1 MNICYIPVSIGEL
14 YDKYTILQIKKEKIN
29 NIDKLA
35 YITTELTHLQP
46 LIDKFKLELALVEK
60 IKNVNERLW
69 EIEDNIR
76 IKESKLEFD
85 EEFINLARLVYK
97 TNDERY
103 SIKAMINNIYNSA
116 IQEIKHYLHTPEHSS
131 TK

>member
-1 MNICYIPVSIGEL
+1 MNICYIPVSVGEL

-46 LIDKFKLELALVEK
+46 LIDKFKLDLALVEK

-76 IKESKLEFD
+76 IKEAKLEFD

-116 IQEIKHYLHTPEHSS
+116 IQEIKDYSHT
-131 TK
+131 

>member
-1 MNICYIPVSIGEL
+1 MNICYIPVSVGEL

-29 NIDKLA
+29 NVDKLA

-46 LIDKFKLELALVEK
+46 LIDKFKLDLALVEK

-76 IKESKLEFD
+76 IKEAKLEFD
-85 EEFINLARLVYK
+85 EEFINLARLVYT

-116 IQEIKHYLHTPEHSS
+116 IQEIKHYLHT
-131 TK
+131 

>member
-1 MNICYIPVSIGEL
+1 MTICNVPVSIGEL

-29 NIDKLA
+29 SIDELSC
-35 YITTELTHLQP
+35 ITTELTYLQP
-46 LIDKFKLELALVEK
+46 LIDSFKLELEIIEQ
-60 IKNVNERLW
+60 IKNVNNRLW

-76 IKESKLEFD
+76 IKETKQEFD

-103 SIKAMINNIYNSA
+103 SIKTMINKKFNSV
-116 IQEIKHYLHTPEHSS
+116 IQEIKSYKKSN
-131 TK
+131 

>member
-1 MNICYIPVSIGEL
+1 MNICYIPVSVGEL

-46 LIDKFKLELALVEK
+46 LIDKFKLDLALVEK

-76 IKESKLEFD
+76 IKEAKLEFD
-85 EEFINLARLVYK
+85 QEFINLARLVYK

-116 IQEIKHYLHTPEHSS
+116 IQEIKHYLHT
-131 TK
+131 

>member
-1 MNICYIPVSIGEL
+1 MNICNVPVSIGEL

-29 NIDKLA
+29 SIDKLA
-35 YITTELTHLQP
+35 YITTELNYLQP
-46 LIDKFKLELALVEK
+46 LIDSFNLESEIIEQ
-60 IKNVNERLW
+60 IKNVNKRLW

-76 IKESKLEFD
+76 IKETKQEFD

-103 SIKAMINNIYNSA
+103 FIKTMVNNKFNSE
-116 IQEIKHYLHTPEHSS
+116 IQEIKSYKNSN
-131 TK
+131 

>member
-46 LIDKFKLELALVEK
+46 LIDKFKLELELVEK

-76 IKESKLEFD
+76 IKESKQEFD

-103 SIKAMINNIYNSA
+103 SIKAMINNIYNSV
-116 IQEIKHYLHTPEHSS
+116 IQEIKDYSHT
-131 TK
+131 

>member
-1 MNICYIPVSIGEL
+1 MNICYIPVSVGEL

-46 LIDKFKLELALVEK
+46 LIDKFKLDLALVEK

-76 IKESKLEFD
+76 IKEAKLEFD
-85 EEFINLARLVYK
+85 EEFINLARLVYT

-116 IQEIKHYLHTPEHSS
+116 IQEIKHYLHT
-131 TK
+131 

>member
-1 MNICYIPVSIGEL
+1 MNICYIPVSVGEL
-14 YDKYTILQIKKEKIN
+14 YDKYTILQIKKEKVN
-29 NIDKLA
+29 NVDKLA

-46 LIDKFKLELALVEK
+46 LIDKFKLDLELVEK

-76 IKESKLEFD
+76 IKEAKLEFD
-85 EEFINLARLVYK
+85 EEFIHLARLVYK

-103 SIKAMINNIYNSA
+103 SIKAMINKIYNSA
-116 IQEIKHYLHTPEHSS
+116 IQEIKHYLHT
-131 TK
+131 

>member
-1 MNICYIPVSIGEL
+1 MNICYIPVSVGEL

-46 LIDKFKLELALVEK
+46 LIDQFKLDLALVEK

-76 IKESKLEFD
+76 IKEAKLEFD

-103 SIKAMINNIYNSA
+103 SIKAMINNIYNSV
-116 IQEIKHYLHTPEHSS
+116 IQEIKDYSHT
-131 TK
+131 

>member
-46 LIDKFKLELALVEK
+46 LIDKFKLDLALVEK

-76 IKESKLEFD
+76 IKEAKLEFD

-103 SIKAMINNIYNSA
+103 SIKAMINNIYDSA
-116 IQEIKHYLHTPEHSS
+116 IQEIKHYLHT
-131 TK
+131 

>member
-29 NIDKLA
+29 NINKLA

-46 LIDKFKLELALVEK
+46 LIDKFKLELELVEK

-85 EEFINLARLVYK
+85 EEFIKLARLVYK

-103 SIKAMINNIYNSA
+103 SIKAMINNIYNSV
-116 IQEIKHYLHTPEHSS
+116 IQEMKDYLHT
-131 TK
+131 

>member
-29 NIDKLA
+29 NINKLA

-46 LIDKFKLELALVEK
+46 LIDKFKLELELVEK

-103 SIKAMINNIYNSA
+103 SIKAMINNIYNSV
-116 IQEIKHYLHTPEHSS
+116 IQEIKDYSHT
-131 TK
+131 

>member
-1 MNICYIPVSIGEL
+1 MNICYIPVSVGEL
-14 YDKYTILQIKKEKIN
+14 YDKYTILQIKKEKVN
-29 NIDKLA
+29 NVDKLA

-76 IKESKLEFD
+76 IKEAKLEFD
-85 EEFINLARLVYK
+85 EEFINLARLVYQ

-116 IQEIKHYLHTPEHSS
+116 IQEIKHYLHT
-131 TK
+131 

>member
-46 LIDKFKLELALVEK
+46 LIDKFKLDLAVVEN

-103 SIKAMINNIYNSA
+103 SIKAMINNIYDSA
-116 IQEIKHYLHTPEHSS
+116 IQEIKHYLHT
-131 TK
+131 

>member
-46 LIDKFKLELALVEK
+46 LIDKFKLELELVEK

-85 EEFINLARLVYK
+85 EEFIKLARLVYK

-103 SIKAMINNIYNSA
+103 SIKAMINNIYNSV
-116 IQEIKHYLHTPEHSS
+116 IQEMKDYSHT
-131 TK
+131 

>member
-1 MNICYIPVSIGEL
+1 MTMCNVPVSIGEL

-29 NIDKLA
+29 SIDELSC
-35 YITTELTHLQP
+35 ITTELTYLQP
-46 LIDKFKLELALVEK
+46 LIDSFKLELEIIEQ
-60 IKNVNERLW
+60 IKNVNNRLW

-76 IKESKLEFD
+76 IKETKQEFD

-103 SIKAMINNIYNSA
+103 SIKTMINKKFNSV
-116 IQEIKHYLHTPEHSS
+116 IHEIKSYKKSN
-131 TK
+131 

>member
-46 LIDKFKLELALVEK
+46 LIDKFKLELELVEK

-103 SIKAMINNIYNSA
+103 SIKAMINNIYNSV
-116 IQEIKHYLHTPEHSS
+116 IHEIKDYLHT
-131 TK
+131 

>member
-1 MNICYIPVSIGEL
+1 MNICYIPVSVGEL

-46 LIDKFKLELALVEK
+46 LIDKFKLDLALVEK

-116 IQEIKHYLHTPEHSS
+116 IQEIKHYLHT
-131 TK
+131 

>member
-1 MNICYIPVSIGEL
+1 MNICNVPVSIGEL

-29 NIDKLA
+29 SIDKLA
-35 YITTELTHLQP
+35 YITTELTYLQP
-46 LIDKFKLELALVEK
+46 LIDGFNLELEIIEQ
-60 IKNVNERLW
+60 IKNVNNRLW

-76 IKESKLEFD
+76 IKETKQEFD

-103 SIKAMINNIYNSA
+103 SIKTMINNKFNSE
-116 IQEIKHYLHTPEHSS
+116 IQEIKSYKKL
-131 TK
+131 

>member
-1 MNICYIPVSIGEL
+1 MNICYIPVSVGEL

-46 LIDKFKLELALVEK
+46 LIDKFKLDLTLVEK

-76 IKESKLEFD
+76 IKEAKLEFD

-103 SIKAMINNIYNSA
+103 SIKATINNLYNSI
-116 IQEIKHYLHTPEHSS
+116 IQEIKDYSHT
-131 TK
+131 

>member
-46 LIDKFKLELALVEK
+46 LIDKFKLDLALVEK

-76 IKESKLEFD
+76 IKEAKLEFD

-116 IQEIKHYLHTPEHSS
+116 IQEIKHYLHT
-131 TK
+131 

>member
-46 LIDKFKLELALVEK
+46 LIDKFKLDLTLVEK

-76 IKESKLEFD
+76 IKEAKLEFD

-103 SIKAMINNIYNSA
+103 SIKAMINNIYNSV
-116 IQEIKHYLHTPEHSS
+116 IQEIKDYSHT
-131 TK
+131 

>member
-1 MNICYIPVSIGEL
+1 MNICCIPVSIGEL

-46 LIDKFKLELALVEK
+46 LIDKFKLDLALVEK

-76 IKESKLEFD
+76 IKEAKLEFD
-85 EEFINLARLVYK
+85 EEFIHLARLVYK

-103 SIKAMINNIYNSA
+103 SIKAMINKIYNSA
-116 IQEIKHYLHTPEHSS
+116 IQEIKHYLHT
-131 TK
+131 

>member
-46 LIDKFKLELALVEK
+46 LIDKFKLELELVEK

-76 IKESKLEFD
+76 IKEAKLEFD

-103 SIKAMINNIYNSA
+103 SIKAMINNIYNSV
-116 IQEIKHYLHTPEHSS
+116 IQEIKDYSHT
-131 TK
+131 

>member
-1 MNICYIPVSIGEL
+1 MNICYIPVSVGEL

-29 NIDKLA
+29 NVDKLA

-46 LIDKFKLELALVEK
+46 LIDQFKLELALVEK

-116 IQEIKHYLHTPEHSS
+116 IQEIKDYLHT
-131 TK
+131 

>member
-46 LIDKFKLELALVEK
+46 LIDKFKLDLALVEK

-76 IKESKLEFD
+76 IKEAKLEFD

-103 SIKAMINNIYNSA
+103 SIKAMINNIYDSV
-116 IQEIKHYLHTPEHSS
+116 IQEIKHYLHT
-131 TK
+131 

>member
-1 MNICYIPVSIGEL
+1 MNICNIPISIGEL

-29 NIDKLA
+29 SIDKLA
-35 YITTELTHLQP
+35 YITAELIYLQP
-46 LIDKFKLELALVEK
+46 LIEKFNLELEIIEK
-60 IKNVNERLW
+60 IKDVNNRLW

-76 IKESKLEFD
+76 IKELKQEFD

-103 SIKAMINNIYNSA
+103 SIKTMINNKFNSK
-116 IQEIKHYLHTPEHSS
+116 IQEIKSY
-131 TK
+131 KKIK